1 MAKNPSVV
9 RTWTCG
15 GIGFDR
21 HVSLWS
27 CGSSKLQISSSSVL
41 GNLNRDVSH
50 LSVSTRISTR
60 LRTHALF
67 QEPDVLR
74 HPKVASQP
82 LVTLPIDLVI
92 YRVKLTFN

>member
-1 MAKNPSVV
+1 MAKNPRVV

-21 HVSLWS
+21 RVSLWS
-27 CGSSKLQISSSSVL
+27 CGFSKLHICSSTVI
-41 GNLNRDVSH
+41 GNLNRDVSR
-50 LSVSTRISTR
+50 LSPQGYLHS

-67 QEPDVLR
+67 REPDALR

-92 YRVKLTFN
+92 YRVKLTFS